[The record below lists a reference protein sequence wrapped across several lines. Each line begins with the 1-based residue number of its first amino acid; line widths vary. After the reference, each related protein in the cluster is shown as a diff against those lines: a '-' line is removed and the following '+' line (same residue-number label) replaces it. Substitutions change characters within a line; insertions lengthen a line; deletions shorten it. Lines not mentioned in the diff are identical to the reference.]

1 MNSEERDWA
10 LNSVIC
16 NHCAGKYLCLFKRDF
31 FPDEYMKA
39 RCIAFILKVE
49 DAEVP
54 ILLVE
59 RPFWVWVGADGGFVA
74 KSCVSAVLRFSLWP
88 QSSFPGT
95 SGPLGT
101 PNSQALDPQRAGLQY
116 TSPQLLRYKGN
127 QHFWVHQLQSQ
138 ILLTDYT
145 LNLPINN
152 KIIREGCGS
161 NHFNTQTPIHTPF
174 PSLFLKTVTFTAR
187 LG

>member
-49 DAEVP
+49 DAGVP

-101 PNSQALDPQRAGLQY
+101 PNSQALDPQRAFLSSGVVSHSIQCLTLFASSQNTCKAY
-116 TSPQLLRYKGN
+116 YVLNIQNQVNNFYATLMLGGEMDNSITGTSVTMHPGTQE
-127 QHFWVHQLQSQ
+127 
-138 ILLTDYT
+138 
-145 LNLPINN
+145 PPA
-152 KIIREGCGS
+152 KIDGR
-161 NHFNTQTPIHTPF
+161 T
-174 PSLFLKTVTFTAR
+174 
-187 LG
+187 